1 MLKFAANLTMM
12 FNEVPF
18 IERFSAAAEAGFQGV
33 EFLFPY
39 QYDADE
45 LQSIISRQGLTT
57 VLFNAPPGQWQQGE
71 RGLASLPDREHDFR
85 DSIEQVIYYANILD
99 CRQVH
104 IMAGNIQ
111 PELAPREQQAQFIKR
126 LSYAADR
133 LLPQGVRILIEPINP
148 VDMPDYF
155 LKTLDQAQ
163 QIIHLVNK
171 PNIAIQF
178 DIYHCQRTQGN
189 ILNSLEKHIN
199 NIGHIQIASAPDR
212 HEPDNGE
219 INYPWLLE
227 KLERINYH
235 DWIGCEYYPAGNT
248 AEGLSW
254 LHKINHN
261 LSKKY

>member
-1 MLKFAANLTMM
+1 MLKLAANLTML

-18 IERFSAAAEAGFQGV
+18 IERFSAAAAAGFRGV

-39 QYDADE
+39 QYEANQ
-45 LQSIISRQGLTT
+45 LQSIISQQGLTT

-71 RGLASLPDREHDFR
+71 RGLASLPNREQDFR
-85 DSIEQVIYYANILD
+85 DSVDQVIYYANILD
-99 CRQVH
+99 CHQVH
-104 IMAGNIQ
+104 IMAGNAQ
-111 PELAPREQQAQFIKR
+111 PGLSSDEQQSQYIR
-126 LSYAADR
+126 QLSYAADR
-133 LLPQGVRILIEPINP
+133 LLPHGICILIEPINP
-148 VDMPDYF
+148 IDMPDYF

-189 ILNSLEKHIN
+189 ILSSLEKHIS
-199 NIGHIQIASAPDR
+199 NIKHIQIASAPDR

-227 KLERINYH
+227 KLEQMNYPG
-235 DWIGCEYYPAGNT
+235 WVGCEYYPAGNT
-248 AEGLSW
+248 AEGLGW
-254 LHKINHN
+254 LNKINHN